1 MCKAEPENENC
12 QFISNSSLEY
22 LKKQEDKQEGIHIYG
37 MDAYEFMMMDM
48 HAVMGKVHTVA
59 AEQEKSAL
67 IRPDMIRKAIE
78 VEAKRSSEEQR
89 KQFERKFASMSLLDI
104 FSSGEISRTRREVIQ
119 ELIQAGAEEETIK
132 SVIRPELTEAR
143 YRRRKGH
150 GWK

>member
-1 MCKAEPENENC
+1 MSKAEPENENC

-48 HAVMGKVHTVA
+48 DAVMGKVHTVA
-59 AEQEKSAL
+59 DEQEKSVL

-89 KQFERKFASMSLLDI
+89 KQFEREFASMSLLDV
-104 FSSGEISRTRREVIQ
+104 FSSGQISRTRREVIRNVIN
-119 ELIQAGAEEETIK
+119 LIKNCVYNQQNILK
-132 SVIRPELTEAR
+132 NSVFL
-143 YRRRKGH
+143 K
-150 GWK
+150 KFCFFL